1 MIWLRTDIPDVKS
14 FPCSEDLSYRTNPEV
29 SQFNEGHCYDRLALD
44 EPQKHTGW
52 MNSRTILPRLTSE
65 AYVLDEP

>member
-29 SQFNEGHCYDRLALD
+29 SQFNEGHCYDPPALGK
-44 EPQKHTGW
+44 EGQAT
-52 MNSRTILPRLTSE
+52 
-65 AYVLDEP
+65 Y